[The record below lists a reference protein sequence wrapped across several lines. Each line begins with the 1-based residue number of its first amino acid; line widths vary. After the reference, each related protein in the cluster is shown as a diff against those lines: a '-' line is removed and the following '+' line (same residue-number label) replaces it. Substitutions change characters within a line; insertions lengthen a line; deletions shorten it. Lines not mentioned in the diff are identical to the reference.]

1 VSTYAGAT
9 IQSRHRWPAKARTVA
24 SNTTRPFASTL
35 SCVDFLDDEPRRDHN
50 SRLMGSGDPRS
61 RSNSTSMPHPP
72 LLRVA
77 RSTHLHPV
85 SKLNTVN
92 LPSYNSHASSE
103 SDGSDEDSLPDLYSG
118 TSSDSDIS
126 EPPSPTIS
134 PHSLNAMLRKKIER
148 LQRIFGEEVPVDM
161 IFHDQRSHENSFES
175 DGECPGASSTGHSVV
190 VMKRPQTAP
199 AGGSHFPFSF
209 SKEQESRRPA
219 TTTGPPSLTTE
230 KRSFR
235 PTQDPTSV
243 SPASPKPRR
252 KRPATPHPHYRLQ
265 SSLQDTNPAQP
276 ATPAKFSY
284 VYYPNQ
290 SNPPLPL
297 NEGSATEYGD
307 ATSLQ
312 TIIES
317 PDEIESLFT
326 SRASCVLQGKASS
339 RRRSRDASSKSDR
352 YQDDLPVD
360 HPKAMRSFD
369 DTRSSEA
376 KTKATETKRIWSHR
390 RKPVPV
396 YEP

>member
-1 VSTYAGAT
+1 MSTYPGDT
-9 IQSRHRWPAKARTVA
+9 IQSRHRWPTRAGKVA
-24 SNTTRPFASTL
+24 LNTTRPFASTL
-35 SCVDFLDDEPRRDHN
+35 SCVDFLDDELRRGHK
-50 SRLMGSGDPRS
+50 SRLMGSGDPQS

-77 RSTHLHPV
+77 RSTHSRPV
-85 SKLNTVN
+85 SKLNTLN
-92 LPSYNSHASSE
+92 LPSYTSHASSE

-118 TSSDSDIS
+118 TSSDSDVS
-126 EPPSPTIS
+126 EPPSPTMS
-134 PHSLNAMLRKKIER
+134 PHSLNAMRRQKIER

-161 IFHDQRSHENSFES
+161 IFRDQRSNGSSFES
-175 DGECPGASSTGHSVV
+175 DGERPGAFSTGHSVV

-199 AGGSHFPFSF
+199 AGGSHFPFS
-209 SKEQESRRPA
+209 SSREQESKRPA
-219 TTTGPPSLTTE
+219 TTTGPPSLITE
-230 KRSFR
+230 KRTR
-235 PTQDPTSV
+235 DPTPV

-265 SSLQDTNPAQP
+265 SSLQDTSPAQP
-276 ATPAKFSY
+276 AAPAKYSY
-284 VYYPNQ
+284 VYYPTQ

-297 NEGSATEYGD
+297 NDGSATEYGD

-317 PDEIESLFT
+317 PDEIESLFS

-339 RRRSRDASSKSDR
+339 RRRSSDTSLKS
-352 YQDDLPVD
+352 QDDLPVD
-360 HPKAMRSFD
+360 HPKATRSLD

-376 KTKATETKRIWSHR
+376 KTNATETKRIWSHR
-390 RKPVPV
+390 RKPVPD